1 MKKILAIISFGL
13 LLAAPAF
20 AAESGYP
27 NANSCGIGSFV
38 LVRRD
43 IQQTRHLPPMF
54 VYFDNDGDDTA
65 IDGKKGE
72 GRSDTFYMV
81 RHQACIDAMQS
92 R

>member
-1 MKKILAIISFGL
+1 
-13 LLAAPAF
+13 
-20 AAESGYP
+20 
-27 NANSCGIGSFV
+27 
-38 LVRRD
+38 
-43 IQQTRHLPPMF
+43 MF